1 MAAQEF
7 EFANWYDIFI
17 DAVRGSG
24 YHGHIDSDS
33 ANNDYNKGLSPEQ
46 AANELV
52 EEMNNN

>member
-33 ANNDYNKGLSPEQ
+33 ANNDCNKGLSPEQ